1 MIQNLS
7 RRALAILA
15 GAGFTLAAI
24 GWMDAWK
31 QRQMVAEIQAPE
43 KAGALTKS
51 RDRKAKAERKA
62 MDLSDPQSTR
72 LLRMIEQM
80 GKESRPG
87 EPNPQF
93 AKVAETALADS
104 NFQRRLLNFRL
115 LMDHLRPEDAQ
126 QMLQLFGEAERSGRP
141 FSEEYATF
149 TNRWGQIDGCGAMAY
164 WVEREPFDMKEG
176 DLRSVIT
183 GWASADPAA
192 AMAWVQGHNDILK
205 GIDAYAPVVAGWI
218 NNDQA
223 AATHWLSQQSATPPG
238 QINNC
243 LSDMML
249 NMLYSDGLL
258 RASQWLADLP
268 DTGSLADAARAGWN
282 GNQYLLYNLDPDRAS
297 EAWGAVGNEKWMG
310 IGEFGRFCGNVAK
323 ANDGKLDGFMDSLA
337 KQWPEA
343 KVSAQFERWAGE
355 NPEEVGNLL
364 KHLPPSTV
372 RTAGVQG
379 MLKSLEKSNS
389 PEATTWQRLLV
400 K

>member
-1 MIQNLS
+1 
-7 RRALAILA
+7 
-15 GAGFTLAAI
+15 
-24 GWMDAWK
+24 
-31 QRQMVAEIQAPE
+31 
-43 KAGALTKS
+43 
-51 RDRKAKAERKA
+51 
-62 MDLSDPQSTR
+62 
-72 LLRMIEQM
+72 MIEQM
-80 GKESRPG
+80 KKESRPG

-93 AKVAETALADS
+93 AKVAKAALADS

-115 LMDHLRPEDAQ
+115 LMDHLRPEDAL
-126 QMLQLFGEAERSGRP
+126 QMYEIFGEAERSGRP

-149 TNRWGQIDGCGAMAY
+149 TNRWGQIDGGGAMAY
-164 WVEREPFDMKEG
+164 WVAREPFDMKEG

-183 GWASADPAA
+183 GWASADPGA
-192 AMAWVQGHNDILK
+192 AMDWVQGHKDILK

-223 AATHWLSQQSATPPG
+223 AATHWLSQQSGTPPG

-268 DTGSLADAARAGWN
+268 DTGSLAAAAQAGWN
-282 GNQYLLYNLDPDRAS
+282 GNQYRLYNLDPERAS

-310 IGEFGRFCGNVAK
+310 VGEFERFCGNVAR
-323 ANDGKLDGFMDSLA
+323 ANGGKLDGFMNSLS

-355 NPEEVGNLL
+355 NPEEVVNLL
-364 KHLPPSTV
+364 RQIPPSPI
-372 RTAGVQG
+372 RTAGIEG
-379 MLKSLEKSNS
+379 MLKTLKNS
-389 PEATTWQRLLV
+389 DPAAAAAWQDLSV
-400 K
+400 E